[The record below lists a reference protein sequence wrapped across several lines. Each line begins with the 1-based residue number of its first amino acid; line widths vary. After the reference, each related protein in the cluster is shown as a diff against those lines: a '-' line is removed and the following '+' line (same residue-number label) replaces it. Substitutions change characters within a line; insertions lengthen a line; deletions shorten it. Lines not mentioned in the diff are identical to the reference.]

1 MARHESRSGC
11 VPPERKHIPLPRAT
25 GNPQGLASN
34 GPSPWSQRTGRTNR
48 SESYTRETIA
58 PAYAQ
63 GWRHHLSILWP
74 LHDSF
79 PSTSR
84 NTVLPKQCGY
94 THYTHYIRYTCY
106 TPQDL

>member
-1 MARHESRSGC
+1 MARHKSRSGH
-11 VPPERKHIPLPRAT
+11 VPPESKHIPLPRAT
-25 GNPQGLASN
+25 GDTQSLASD
-34 GPSPWSQRTGRTNR
+34 GPSPWSQRTGRINR

-63 GWRHHLSILWP
+63 GWRHRLSSLWP

-94 THYTHYIRYTCY
+94 THYTYYTHYI
-106 TPQDL
+106 